1 MMSSLPSIPPF
12 PPKAPPFWPVRQ
24 APLLGSLG
32 VGRRSDADKRATR
45 VTARKSPPSVE
56 CRNDEPFMI
65 DELGGHL
72 RCRGGG
78 TWPGLPDRRTMVLEE
93 RTNQK
98 GWFEYLGLDTQFF
111 RCGGRN
117 KCKAAR
123 SRKKSRTPP
132 HSSNQLSK
140 GSSIIG
146 LSALEGLE
154 ALPAWLI
161 SSSPRTDQP
170 EVLVS
175 SRKTRPIREVVCAH
189 CRASINGTVF
199 MGLDR
204 AYCSTPDPPQT

>member
-1 MMSSLPSIPPF
+1 M
-12 PPKAPPFWPVRQ
+12 
-24 APLLGSLG
+24 
-32 VGRRSDADKRATR
+32 
-45 VTARKSPPSVE
+45 
-56 CRNDEPFMI
+56 
-65 DELGGHL
+65 
-72 RCRGGG
+72 
-78 TWPGLPDRRTMVLEE
+78 PDRRTTMLED

-111 RCGGRN
+111 RCGGRD

-123 SRKKSRTPP
+123 RRRKSRDKFPTPP

-189 CRASINGTVF
+189 CRTSINGTVF

-204 AYCSTPDPPQT
+204 AYCSAPDPPQN